1 MSYIL
6 TLDIGTTNIKAFLI
20 DKNANIVSQAK
31 RRPRYIMDEPG
42 QVEQDPLEV
51 WYDSKEVMEE
61 VIASKRL
68 QAKDIDSIA
77 ISTQRASFILWD
89 KKTGELYSNI
99 ITWQDNRA
107 AKFAQKTTKRFFFRV
122 VRTIGKITR
131 FFGSTKMLVASM
143 LRFPT
148 DYASIRTAFFLENH
162 PKLKKMA
169 KDPNTTIAWGQI
181 DSWLLWNLTEG
192 KVHATDFSNASMSA
206 MLDPFLVKWNTMIM
220 KPLGLYPYFLPEIM
234 ETNAEFGTTI
244 LFGSGEIP
252 IRCVVADQQAS
263 LFGLGCF
270 NEGDMK
276 VTNGTGS
283 FVDINTGEKPF
294 ASKRRLYPLLA
305 WKINGKLTYML
316 EGFSH
321 NTGTIVDWI
330 QKELGLYNAPEQT
343 EKMALSVDST
353 EGVYFLPTLST
364 GLSYPY
370 WDSTARGNIF
380 GINLT
385 TKKAHIVRAVL
396 EGICFRIKDLVDGIL
411 KDTKFKVNIIKTDG
425 GVSQNGFFLQFL
437 SDILNLE
444 IQRPSNLET
453 TALGAAFFS
462 GLATG
467 FWKSKEEILNLIS
480 TEKLFYPSMDD
491 KDRQKR
497 YNCWRDIIKRSLNY
511 ENF

>member
-1 MSYIL
+1 MSFIL

-20 DKNANIVSQAK
+20 DKNASIVAQAK

-42 QVEQDPLEV
+42 QVEQDPLEI
-51 WYDSKEVMEE
+51 WYDSKEVLEE
-61 VIASKRL
+61 VLASKGL
-68 QAKDIDSIA
+68 EAKDIDSIA
-77 ISTQRASFILWD
+77 ISTQRASFMLWD
-89 KKTGELYSNI
+89 KNTGEHYSNI

-107 AKFAQKTTKRFFFRV
+107 ASFAQKATKKLFFRII
-122 VRTIGKITR
+122 RTIGKITR

-162 PKLKKMA
+162 QKLKKMA
-169 KDPNTTIAWGQI
+169 KDPNTSIAWGQI

-206 MLDPFLVKWNTMIM
+206 MLDPFLMKWNKMVM
-220 KPLGLYPYFLPEIM
+220 KPLGLYPYFLPEIR
-234 ETNAEFGTTI
+234 ETNADFGSTK
-244 LFGSGEIP
+244 LFGGGEIP
-252 IRCVVADQQAS
+252 IRCMVADQQAS

-270 NEGDMK
+270 NEGDLK

-294 ASKRRLYPLLA
+294 ASKRRLYPLVA
-305 WKINGKLTYML
+305 WKINDKLTYML

-321 NTGTIVDWI
+321 NTGTIIDWI
-330 QKELGLYNAPEQT
+330 QKELGLYDAPEQT
-343 EKMALSVDST
+343 EKIALSVEST

-411 KDTKFKVNIIKTDG
+411 KDTKFSPNLVKTDG

-437 SDILNLE
+437 SDLLNLE
-444 IQRPSNLET
+444 LKRPSNLET

-467 FWKSKEEILNLIS
+467 FWKSKEEILNLILMDKS
-480 TEKLFYPSMDD
+480 FFPSMEDIER
-491 KDRQKR
+491 KKK
-497 YNCWRDIIKRSLNY
+497 YTSWKDIIKRSLNY
-511 ENF
+511 ENI